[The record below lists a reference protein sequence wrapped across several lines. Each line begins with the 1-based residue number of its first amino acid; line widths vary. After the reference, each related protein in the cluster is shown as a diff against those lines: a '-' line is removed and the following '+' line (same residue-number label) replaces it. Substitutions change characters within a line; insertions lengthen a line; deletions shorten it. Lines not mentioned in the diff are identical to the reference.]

1 LARIFTRFRNFKGG
15 IMARGPLA
23 GASGPGK
30 YSKRTDMGFG
40 STSYGEGGETAALNT
55 AAPKSKTRG
64 IADDVG
70 GRPADPLTP
79 VTPLFAPTER
89 RDEPV
94 TAGIAAGDGP
104 GPEALMMQS
113 KFAQRKLSDIL
124 ADMIPYDDTGD
135 VAILYQQVIARGQ

>member
-1 LARIFTRFRNFKGG
+1 
-15 IMARGPLA
+15 MARGPLA

-30 YSKRTDMGFG
+30 FSKRTDMNLG
-40 STSYGEGGETAALNT
+40 STAYGEGQETAMLNS

-64 IADDVG
+64 IADNVG
-70 GRPADPLTP
+70 GRPADPLAQMTP
-79 VTPLFAPTER
+79 VTPLFAPTQKPT
-89 RDEPV
+89 EPI
-94 TAGIAAGDGP
+94 TAGVAVGEGA

>member
-1 LARIFTRFRNFKGG
+1 
-15 IMARGPLA
+15 MARGPLA

-30 YSKRTDMGFG
+30 FSKRTDMDLG
-40 STSYGEGGETAALNT
+40 STSYGEGQETAMLNT

-64 IADDVG
+64 IADNVG
-70 GRPADPLTP
+70 GRPADPLAQMAP
-79 VTPLFAPTER
+79 VTPLFAQTER
-89 RDEPV
+89 KDEPI
-94 TAGIAAGDGP
+94 TAGVAVGEGA

-124 ADMIPYDDTGD
+124 AEMIPYDDTGD

>member
-1 LARIFTRFRNFKGG
+1 
-15 IMARGPLA
+15 MAKTPMNPLA
-23 GASGPGK
+23 GASGPGPFSVRDDK
-30 YSKRTDMGFG
+30 LNLSSSY
-40 STSYGEGGETAALNT
+40 YGEGVETSAIKSQIPL
-55 AAPKSKTRG
+55 SKTTG
-64 IADDVG
+64 SADNVG
-70 GRPADPLTP
+70 GRPANPLTP
-79 VTPLFAPTER
+79 VTPLFAPSER

-94 TAGIAAGDGP
+94 TAGVAIGEGP